1 MNPFRKKAN
10 LQSAP
15 TPEKAA
21 MRLCQKQSVVQ
32 RQLTIRMLVMYS
44 FLQIAGKDI
53 NSKQIVFRVLYFYTQ

>member
-21 MRLCQKQSVVQ
+21 MRLCRKQSVVQ

-44 FLQIAGKDI
+44 FLQIGGKDI